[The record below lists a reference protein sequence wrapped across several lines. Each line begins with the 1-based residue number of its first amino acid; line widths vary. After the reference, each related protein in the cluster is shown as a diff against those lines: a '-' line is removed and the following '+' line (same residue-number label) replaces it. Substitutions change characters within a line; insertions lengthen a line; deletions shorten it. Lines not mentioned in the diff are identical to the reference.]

1 MVTLEEMK
9 QKKKIKVLLKGY
21 TASGK
26 TFTCIKVAEIG
37 LRAGK
42 NVLYLDHERG
52 SVDEIINYF
61 EDHKTKNIENLY
73 HEDYRDYNDLM
84 SKIKK
89 YVIEKKDSKGNALKG
104 NGIDLVIIDPIP
116 LLQICR
122 ISATETIK
130 KQGFYYMGEKMVK
143 LVDIEDPSQFTKQ
156 IANGDVDNRIA
167 YSLRGWQYQ
176 LSNDWE
182 WGFKDFL
189 VSMPPDIVCTLM
201 TDEDKKEK
209 NTLDGCFD
217 YVIEMFKKEDTIQTT
232 KKTGT
237 EIAISKEYK
246 AIPRKLRGEK
256 QRITPEWTDPWRRVI
271 RPFCNKYLGKECEES
286 GITVP
291 VLETKDIK
299 EDVVKDKKDVKEG
312 MTKEGTKNGTDVA
325 R

>member
-1 MVTLEEMK
+1 MVTLEEMI

-26 TFTCIKVAEIG
+26 TFTCIKVAEVA
-37 LRAGK
+37 LKAGK

-84 SKIKK
+84 NKIKK
-89 YVIEKKDSKGNALKG
+89 FVIDKKDMNGKPIKG
-104 NGIDLVIIDPIP
+104 NGLIDLVIIDPIP

-291 VLETKDIK
+291 VSETKDVK
-299 EDVVKDKKDVKEG
+299 EEDKKEKKDVKEG
-312 MTKEGTKNGTDVA
+312 TTNGVSVT